1 MRVAGRRFFSKM
13 LEISRITTGS
23 RKNTFI
29 SPCSLT
35 DGVFGQ
41 DSLLGAAS
49 NQGRPNRMTQTDG
62 SASGATDSCT
72 DNQCFIPNNHYT
84 VVIRTY
90 AIVSYCIMLYLC
102 RPGVRRVAAAVFESA

>member
-1 MRVAGRRFFSKM
+1 MFLIGRQRPAPEEALTICAWCVWRAGDSLSKM

-49 NQGRPNRMTQTDG
+49 NQGRPNRMTQADG

-72 DNQCFIPNNHYT
+72 DNP
-84 VVIRTY
+84 
-90 AIVSYCIMLYLC
+90 
-102 RPGVRRVAAAVFESA
+102 